1 MWAKYTRMME
11 IDNGEEVA
19 ELEFRIDHGS
29 PLPLHIQVENL
40 LRALIE
46 LPEYKNG
53 KMLPKEVEL
62 AKRLGISRNTIR
74 QATNKLKNE
83 NLLERK
89 KGVGTRTIKNTVRTK
104 LANWVSFSSEM
115 NSQGV
120 DFQNYK
126 IKVDWVKASSEVAD
140 MLRIMPDKEVL
151 RLERVRGLQDGP
163 FVLFVS
169 YFHPRVGLTGKE
181 DFSRHLYEIL
191 EQDYAT
197 VPFVSKEQIKAI
209 GADEIVAHALQ
220 IHKGSPV
227 LFRKRLV
234 LDPGDRPIEYNLGYY
249 RGDSFTYE
257 IDINR

>member
-1 MWAKYTRMME
+1 MS
-11 IDNGEEVA
+11 NVEEVA
-19 ELEFRIDHGS
+19 PVEFSIDHSS
-29 PLPLHIQVENL
+29 PLPLHVQVENL
-40 LRALIE
+40 LRTLID

-53 KMLPKEVEL
+53 KLLPKEVEL

-89 KGVGTRTIKNTVRTK
+89 KGVGTRTIKNTVSTK

-115 NSQGV
+115 NSQGM
-120 DFQNYK
+120 DFRNYS
-126 IKVDWVKASSEVAD
+126 IKVDWVKASNEVAD
-140 MLRIMPDKEVL
+140 MLRIQKDKEVV
-151 RLERVRGLQDGP
+151 RLERVRGLEDGP
-163 FVLFVS
+163 VVVFVS

-197 VPFVSKEQIKAI
+197 VPFVSKEQIQAI
-209 GADEIVAHALQ
+209 AADEKVAHELQ
-220 IHKGSPV
+220 VHKGTPV

-234 LDPGDRPIEYNLGYY
+234 LDPGERPIEYNLGYY

>member
-1 MWAKYTRMME
+1 ME
-11 IDNGEEVA
+11 MVNSEEVTEI
-19 ELEFRIDHGS
+19 ELKVDHSG

-40 LRALIE
+40 LRTLIE

-89 KGVGTRTIKNTVRTK
+89 KGVGTRTIKNTVSTK
-104 LANWVSFSSEM
+104 LVNWVSFSSEM
-115 NSQGV
+115 NSQGM
-120 DFQNYK
+120 DFHNFK
-126 IKVDWVKASSEVAD
+126 IKVDWVPASSEVAD
-140 MLRIMPDKEVL
+140 MLRIQKDKEVL
-151 RLERVRGLQDGP
+151 RLERVRGLEDGP

-209 GADEIVAHALQ
+209 AADEIVAHELK
-220 IHKGSPV
+220 IHKGSPI

-234 LDPGDRPIEYNLGYY
+234 LDPGERPIEYNLGYY

>member
-1 MWAKYTRMME
+1 ME
-11 IDNGEEVA
+11 IEESVEGA
-19 ELEFRIDHGS
+19 QLEFKIDHNG

-40 LRALIE
+40 LRTLID

-53 KMLPKEVEL
+53 KLFPKEVEL
-62 AKRLGISRNTIR
+62 AKRLGISRNTLR

-89 KGVGTRTIKNTVRTK
+89 KGVGTRTIKKTVCTK
-104 LANWVSFSSEM
+104 LANWVSFSAEM
-115 NSQGV
+115 NSQGM

-126 IKVDWVKASSEVAD
+126 IKVDWVKATSEVAD
-140 MLRIMPDKEVL
+140 MLRIQKDKEVL

-163 FVLFVS
+163 FVLFIS

-191 EQDYAT
+191 EEYAT
-197 VPFVSKEQIKAI
+197 VPYVSKEQIKAI
-209 GADEIVAHALQ
+209 GADEVVAHELK

-234 LDPGDRPIEYNLGYY
+234 LDPGERPIEYNLGYY